1 MSQKPIAKVLC
12 LAGPTHYG
20 VALPGRGPTNFVP
33 GSAVLLF
40 DTRDMEVVRRVLP
53 PEQIKLRV
61 FPRIEDA
68 PVSGPDPEP
77 KEPPAAKASK
87 KGKSA

>member
-20 VALPGRGPTNFVP
+20 VALPGRGPTDFVP

-40 DTRDMEVVRRVLP
+40 DTRDIAAVRRALP

-61 FPRIEDA
+61 FPRIEDVPA
-68 PVSGPDPEP
+68 PVPPSSR
-77 KEPPAAKASK
+77 KEAPVVKAQK

>member
-20 VALPGRGPTNFVP
+20 VALPGRGPTDFVP

-40 DTRDMEVVRRVLP
+40 DTRDVEAVRRALP
-53 PEQIKLRV
+53 PEQLKVRV

-68 PVSGPDPEP
+68 PATGPAPEP
-77 KEPPAAKASK
+77 KEAPVVKTSK
-87 KGKSA
+87 KGKPA

>member
-1 MSQKPIAKVLC
+1 MSRKPVAKILC

-20 VALPGRGPTNFVP
+20 VPLPGRGPTDFVP

-40 DTRDMEVVRRVLP
+40 DTRDVEAVRKALP
-53 PEQIKLRV
+53 PEQLKVRV

-68 PVSGPDPEP
+68 PVFEPAPDF
-77 KEPPAAKASK
+77 KEAPVVKTPK